1 LWKYLMTN
9 NSNPPG
15 KCFTVAARVS
25 LGALLVLLAGCAAT
39 PPPSTPSAVPA
50 APAAVNDDASPLP
63 ALAYYQMLQRMT
75 PAQIGRERLVLA
87 ALPQTPNTQVRTAM
101 VLGHPRGQQD
111 LTKALALL
119 EGVLKSTDPAALG
132 LHPLARLL
140 ADNYVERQKLESQLE
155 KQGQQLKDS
164 QRKAVELQEK
174 IDSLA
179 EIERTLPQRPRATRS
194 SGGSK

>member
-1 LWKYLMTN
+1 MMTN
-9 NSNPPG
+9 NNNRPG
-15 KCFTVAARVS
+15 KRFTAAVRVA
-25 LGALLVLLAGCAAT
+25 LGALLISLAGCSAT
-39 PPPSTPSAVPA
+39 PLAPVPA
-50 APAAVNDDASPLP
+50 APAAVSDDTGQLP

-75 PAQIGRERLVLA
+75 PAQISRERLVLA
-87 ALPQTPNTQVRTAM
+87 ALPPTPNTQVRTAM

-111 LTKALALL
+111 LAKALALL
-119 EGVLKSTDPAALG
+119 EGVLKSADPAALG

-140 ADNYVERQKLESQLE
+140 ADNFAERQKLERQLE

-194 SGGSK
+194 GGGSK

>member
-1 LWKYLMTN
+1 MTN
-9 NSNPPG
+9 NNNPPG
-15 KCFTVAARVS
+15 SRFTVVATQAS
-25 LGALLVLLAGCAAT
+25 ITALLILLAGCAAA
-39 PPPSTPSAVPA
+39 PPAVVPA
-50 APAAVNDDASPLP
+50 APAAVSDDAGPLP

-75 PAQIGRERLVLA
+75 PAQINRERLVLA
-87 ALPQTPNTQVRTAM
+87 ALPSTPNTQVRTAM
-101 VLGHPRGQQD
+101 LLGHPRGQQD

-119 EGVLKSTDPAALG
+119 EGVLKSVDPAALG

-140 ADNYVERQKLESQLE
+140 ADNYAERQKLETQLE

-179 EIERTLPQRPRATRS
+179 EIERTLPQRPRATRP
-194 SGGSK
+194 SGGVR

>member
-1 LWKYLMTN
+1 MTN
-9 NSNPPG
+9 NNNPPG
-15 KCFTVAARVS
+15 SRFTVAATRAS
-25 LGALLVLLAGCAAT
+25 ITALLILLAGCAAA
-39 PPPSTPSAVPA
+39 PPAATPSAVMPA
-50 APAAVNDDASPLP
+50 APAAVSDDAGALP

-75 PAQIGRERLVLA
+75 PAQINRERMVLA
-87 ALPQTPNTQVRTAM
+87 ALPPTPNTQVRTAM

-119 EGVLKSTDPAALG
+119 EGVLKSADPAAPG
-132 LHPLARLL
+132 LHSLARLL
-140 ADNYVERQKLESQLE
+140 ADNYIERQKFETQLD

-179 EIERTLPQRPRATRS
+179 EIERTLPQRPRATRPG
-194 SGGSK
+194 GGSR

>member
-1 LWKYLMTN
+1 MTN
-9 NSNPPG
+9 NNNLPG
-15 KCFTVAARVS
+15 MRFTAAARIPIA
-25 LGALLVLLAGCAAT
+25 ALVILLAGCAAT
-39 PPPSTPSAVPA
+39 PPAATPSAVMPA
-50 APAAVNDDASPLP
+50 AAAAVSDDADALQ

-75 PAQIGRERLVLA
+75 PAQINRERLVLA
-87 ALPQTPNTQVRTAM
+87 ALPPTPNTQVRTAM

-111 LTKALALL
+111 FTKALALL
-119 EGVLKSTDPAALG
+119 EGVLKSTEPAALG

-140 ADNYVERQKLESQLE
+140 ADNYAERQKLETQLE

-194 SGGSK
+194 GGGAK

>member
-1 LWKYLMTN
+1 MTN
-9 NSNPPG
+9 NNNLP
-15 KCFTVAARVS
+15 CTRFTAAARIS
-25 LGALLVLLAGCAAT
+25 ITALLMLLAGCAAT
-39 PPPSTPSAVPA
+39 PPAATPSAAMPA
-50 APAAVNDDASPLP
+50 APAAVSDDAGALP
-63 ALAYYQMLQRMT
+63 VLAYYQMLQRMT
-75 PAQIGRERLVLA
+75 PAQINRERLVLA
-87 ALPQTPNTQVRTAM
+87 ALPATPNTQVRTAM
-101 VLGHPRGQQD
+101 VLGHLRGQQD

-119 EGVLKSTDPAALG
+119 ESVLKSADPAALG

-140 ADNYVERQKLESQLE
+140 ADNYAERQKLETQLE

-194 SGGSK
+194 GGSAK

>member
-1 LWKYLMTN
+1 MTN
-9 NSNPPG
+9 NNNPPG
-15 KCFTVAARVS
+15 SRFTLAATRVS
-25 LGALLVLLAGCAAT
+25 ITALLILLTGCAAT
-39 PPPSTPSAVPA
+39 PPAVVAAAPSAPPVTS
-50 APAAVNDDASPLP
+50 DDAGPLP

-75 PAQIGRERLVLA
+75 PAQINRERQVLA
-87 ALPQTPNTQVRTAM
+87 ALPPTPNNQVRTAM

-119 EGVLKSTDPAALG
+119 EGVLKSADPAAPG

-140 ADNYVERQKLESQLE
+140 ADNYAERQKLETQFE

-179 EIERTLPQRPRATRS
+179 EIERTLPQRPRATRP
-194 SGGSK
+194 GGVAR

>member
-1 LWKYLMTN
+1 MTN
-9 NSNPPG
+9 NNNLP
-15 KCFTVAARVS
+15 CARFTATARIPIA
-25 LGALLVLLAGCAAT
+25 ALLMLLAGCAAT
-39 PPPSTPSAVPA
+39 PPTATPSAVMPTT
-50 APAAVNDDASPLP
+50 PAAVSDDAGALP

-75 PAQIGRERLVLA
+75 PAQINRERLVLA
-87 ALPQTPNTQVRTAM
+87 ALPSTPNTQVRTAM

-140 ADNYVERQKLESQLE
+140 ADSYAERQKLETQLE

-164 QRKAVELQEK
+164 QRKVIELQEK

-179 EIERTLPQRPRATRS
+179 EIERTLPQRPRATRP
-194 SGGSK
+194 GGVAR

>member
-1 LWKYLMTN
+1 MTN
-9 NSNPPG
+9 NNNPRG
-15 KCFTVAARVS
+15 TRFTAAALVS
-25 LGALLVLLAGCAAT
+25 LGALLMLLAGCAAT
-39 PPPSTPSAVPA
+39 PPAAAPSAVTPA
-50 APAAVNDDASPLP
+50 APAAVADDAGALP

-75 PAQIGRERLVLA
+75 PAQISRERLVLA
-87 ALPQTPNTQVRTAM
+87 ALPPTPNTQVRTAM

-111 LTKALALL
+111 LTKAQALL
-119 EGVLKSTDPAALG
+119 EGVLKSADPAASG

-140 ADNYVERQKLESQLE
+140 ADNYTERQKLETQLE

-194 SGGSK
+194 GGGPK

>member
-1 LWKYLMTN
+1 MTSN
-9 NSNPPG
+9 NNLP
-15 KCFTVAARVS
+15 CTRFTAAARIPIA
-25 LGALLVLLAGCAAT
+25 ALLMLLAGCAAT
-39 PPPSTPSAVPA
+39 PPASTQSAVMPA
-50 APAAVNDDASPLP
+50 APAVVSDEAGVLP
-63 ALAYYQMLQRMT
+63 ALAYYQMMQRMT
-75 PAQIGRERLVLA
+75 PAQINRERLVLA
-87 ALPQTPNTQVRTAM
+87 ALPPTPNTQVRIAM

-119 EGVLKSTDPAALG
+119 EGVLKSADPAALG

-140 ADNYVERQKLESQLE
+140 ADNYAERQKLETQLE
-155 KQGQQLKDS
+155 KQGQQLKES

-194 SGGSK
+194 GGSAK

>member
-1 LWKYLMTN
+1 MTKN
-9 NSNPPG
+9 NNLP
-15 KCFTVAARVS
+15 CTRFTAAARIPIA
-25 LGALLVLLAGCAAT
+25 ALLMLLAGCAAT
-39 PPPSTPSAVPA
+39 PPASTQSAVMPA
-50 APAAVNDDASPLP
+50 APAAASDDAAVLP
-63 ALAYYQMLQRMT
+63 ALAYYQMIQRMT
-75 PAQIGRERLVLA
+75 PAQINRERLVLA
-87 ALPQTPNTQVRTAM
+87 ALPPTPNTQVRTAM

-119 EGVLKSTDPAALG
+119 EGVLKSADPAALG

-140 ADNYVERQKLESQLE
+140 ADNYAERQKLDSQLE

-179 EIERTLPQRPRATRS
+179 EIERTLPQRPRATRPG
-194 SGGSK
+194 GGSK

>member
-1 LWKYLMTN
+1 MTN

-15 KCFTVAARVS
+15 TRFTAATRVS
-25 LGALLVLLAGCAAT
+25 ITALLVLLAGCAAT
-39 PPPSTPSAVPA
+39 PPAATQSALMPA
-50 APAAVNDDASPLP
+50 TPAAVSDDAGALP
-63 ALAYYQMLQRMT
+63 ALVYYQMLQRMT
-75 PAQIGRERLVLA
+75 PAQINRERQVLA
-87 ALPQTPNTQVRTAM
+87 ALPPTPNNQMRTAM

-119 EGVLKSTDPAALG
+119 EGVLKSNDPAASA

-140 ADNYVERQKLESQLE
+140 ADNYAERQKFETQLE
-155 KQGQQLKDS
+155 KLGQQLKDS

-194 SGGSK
+194 GGGAK